1 MLNASK
7 PPFPSLRL
15 TGKSIRPVRERS
27 IDLLRPFDAEKMTAW
42 KVDKAV
48 GKVKNDKP
56 ELTEP
61 ASTAPHG

>member
-1 MLNASK
+1 
-7 PPFPSLRL
+7 
-15 TGKSIRPVRERS
+15 VRERS